1 MIKLLFIYIFFLIFN
16 NKDTIKNSNIVINNI
31 VIILR
36 KELEENWSCLVF

>member
-1 MIKLLFIYIFFLIFN
+1 MIKLLFIYIFVLIFN
-16 NKDTIKNSNIVINNI
+16 NKDTIKNSNIVVNNI

>member
-1 MIKLLFIYIFFLIFN
+1 MIKLLFIYIFVLIFN